1 MPEFPDPDTRNA
13 LAEDCRRCP
22 ALTECR
28 ERIAWGNGPGDTGL
42 S

>member
-1 MPEFPDPDTRNA
+1 MPEFPDPESRNA
-13 LAEDCRRCP
+13 LAAGCRRCL
-22 ALTECR
+22 ALTEHR